1 MGKIKEI
8 ENIWKYIFPICTENG
23 LSLMKGCFFESLKK
37 ILAIHIF
44 VKMFPEEK
52 KIVSN

>member
-1 MGKIKEI
+1 
-8 ENIWKYIFPICTENG
+8 
-23 LSLMKGCFFESLKK
+23 MKACFFESLKKKK

-52 KIVSN
+52 QVVSG